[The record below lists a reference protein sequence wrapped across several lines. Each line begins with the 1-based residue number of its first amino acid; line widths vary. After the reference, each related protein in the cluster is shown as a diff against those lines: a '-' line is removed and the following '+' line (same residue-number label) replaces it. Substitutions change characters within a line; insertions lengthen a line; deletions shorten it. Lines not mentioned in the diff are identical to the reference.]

1 MNRLAP
7 ISSRMAPAEV
17 NAKNATIG
25 KAANPTIRF
34 TFGDFANPVGTE
46 PFTLCA
52 LTEESAKILAKCNMS
67 LKFKEIH
74 LIFRGLQQS
83 L

>member
-1 MNRLAP
+1 MLALRSLRKTP
-7 ISSRMAPAEV
+7 EKLI
-17 NAKNATIG
+17 AKKAVIG
-25 KAANPTIRF
+25 KAAKPTIRF

-46 PFTLCA
+46 PFMRCA

-67 LKFKEIH
+67 LKFKGIH